1 MVVMCKNGSM
11 SLTEYS
17 PNTHL
22 TTQGE
27 SLSSLVAS
35 WLVSF
40 SSARTRD
47 SYHRDLSDFASWLK
61 SNNAGELLSVTR
73 AHVDLY
79 ARFME
84 EATRFLFQGSG
95 PAVTTHA
102 YAPATRA
109 RKLAALSSF
118 YAFLCERG
126 DISVNPVAN
135 VRRPKLPNYS
145 PRLGLNLETA
155 PKVLAAVE
163 ESGVVGKAL
172 FALCFYTGLR
182 VSEALSVRGA
192 DIREEAGHTV
202 LEVTSKGG
210 RRDLV
215 PLSPVA
221 LRLLEPLREIHGEGP
236 LLSEFDRFAAGRIVA
251 AMGKRAG
258 LSYRLTPH
266 DLRHGAATCSLEA
279 GEPIH
284 RVQQLLRHA
293 SPVTTQRYDHSRN
306 RLDAS
311 AAYGLARAVSGAA

>member
-1 MVVMCKNGSM
+1 M
-11 SLTEYS
+11 T
-17 PNTHL
+17 TH
-22 TTQGE
+22 GE

-40 SSARTRD
+40 PSARTRD
-47 SYHRDLSDFASWLK
+47 SYQRDLSDFASWLK

-79 ARFME
+79 ARSME
-84 EATRFLFQGSG
+84 EATRYIYEGPG
-95 PAVTTHA
+95 PAVSSHA

-126 DISVNPVAN
+126 DIPVNPVAN

-145 PRLGLNLETA
+145 PRLGLNLDTA
-155 PKVLAAVE
+155 PKVLAAAE
-163 ESGVVGKAL
+163 ESGVIGKAL
-172 FALCFYTGLR
+172 FALCFYAGLR
-182 VSEALSVRGA
+182 VSEALSVRGS

-221 LRLLEPLREIHGEGP
+221 LRLLEPVREFHGDGP
-236 LLSEFDRFAAGRIVA
+236 LLAEWDRFQAGRIISA
-251 AMGKRAG
+251 IGKKAG

-284 RVQQLLRHA
+284 RVQQFLRHA

-311 AAYGLARAVSGAA
+311 AAYGLARVVGATV